1 MKNMKNNLII
11 LTLTMAWLA
20 FSGCSDL
27 LDVEEDFS
35 FSQTFAVNTEM
46 SSFEDTQV
54 FNLSEAVDIIDE
66 YGSKIKE
73 IRIHR
78 VEYYLIAFEGTDE
91 QRFEGGSLSVSDPNG
106 ANETI
111 IITFEEHL
119 LHELLNTPT
128 EATPNNDGIQ
138 LLQNLAKDPPHTFS
152 LHADAT
158 FNHGPL
164 NFSIKFD
171 FFGTM
176 IANPL
181 N

>member
-1 MKNMKNNLII
+1 MKNNFLFVALI
-11 LTLTMAWLA
+11 AASLA

-27 LDVEEDFS
+27 LDVEEEFS
-35 FSQTFAVNTEM
+35 FSQTFVVNTEM

-54 FNLSEAVDIIDE
+54 FNLAAAVDIIDE

-91 QRFEGGSLSVSDPNG
+91 QRFEGGSLFVSDPDG
-106 ANETI
+106 ANETL
-111 IITFEEHL
+111 IITFENHL

-128 EATPNNDGIQ
+128 EATPNNAGIL
-138 LLQNLAKDPPHTFS
+138 LLQNLAKDPPHTFA

-164 NFSIKFD
+164 DFTIKFD

-176 IANPL
+176 VANPL